1 MESAALICVARIR
14 MARICFLKV
23 DQIEN
28 FELCTEF
35 IRQLNMQKR
44 IVSESDIFSIINGG
58 FGCQDT
64 FLRGWRGFW
73 PK

>member
-35 IRQLNMQKR
+35 IRQLNMLKHA
-44 IVSESDIFSIINGG
+44 VSESNVYLVINGG
-58 FGCQDT
+58 FRCQAA
-64 FLRGWRGFW
+64 FFC
-73 PK
+73 